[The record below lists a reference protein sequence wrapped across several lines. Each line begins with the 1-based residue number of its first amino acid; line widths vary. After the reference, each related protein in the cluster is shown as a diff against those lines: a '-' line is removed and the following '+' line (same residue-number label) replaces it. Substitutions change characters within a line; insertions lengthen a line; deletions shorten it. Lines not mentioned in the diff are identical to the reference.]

1 MVAVARVDGG
11 HRLVGESSL
20 VEFANRWLGH
30 LEGRQ
35 SGRSIDRVGRSL
47 APPTPQRG
55 PDLARGRYRLSR
67 PSRRLSL
74 PARSCAAAARGTRGT
89 TSASQIRRTAISG
102 RRCRRRHGGEHHR
115 LRGPGDRPRNQSQ
128 TELRRRSCVP
138 SAITGPVPT
147 IRTSAGHWRCSA
159 PSGTAC
165 GRKRPRHRARVAAQ
179 QAAASR
185 SCPSERRAHR
195 GVSGL
200 YRGVDATSAQCLQTC
215 RRHRRRRRLGRRGVV
230 VRFPPATAPR
240 NVVGRSTGLDGD
252 PPLRP
257 PEPRSTIAY

>member
-1 MVAVARVDGG
+1 M
-11 HRLVGESSL
+11 
-20 VEFANRWLGH
+20 
-30 LEGRQ
+30 
-35 SGRSIDRVGRSL
+35 
-47 APPTPQRG
+47 
-55 PDLARGRYRLSR
+55 
-67 PSRRLSL
+67 
-74 PARSCAAAARGTRGT
+74 CGT
-89 TSASQIRRTAISG
+89 TSQSPLPAGMPLELVDEPATQ
-102 RRCRRRHGGEHHR
+102 
-115 LRGPGDRPRNQSQ
+115 RGGDRAGHPPASSEIVVGKFRALPPRRGERQRPPRDLRANSLARVILVS
-128 TELRRRSCVP
+128 LRRRTDYRPPIIRMSGPAALAPFPDGTAPAIRRP

-185 SCPSERRAHR
+185 SCPSERRARR
-195 GVSGL
+195 GVNGL

-257 PEPRSTIAY
+257 PEPRSTIAC